1 MRAAGIAPSDIDTLY
16 LAGAFANF
24 VNVENAMMI
33 GLLPT
38 LDLDRVTK
46 VGNAALDG
54 ARSALMSLAT
64 RARMER
70 LADEVVH
77 VELETVPEFF
87 EIFGEGCLLK
97 PMPDDL
103 SGFNRSKE

>member
-16 LAGAFANF
+16 LAGGFANF
-24 VNVENAMMI
+24 INVENAMKI

-38 LDLDRVTK
+38 IDLDRVTK

-54 ARSALMSLAT
+54 AKLALMSLAT
-64 RARMER
+64 RTR
-70 LADEVVH
+70 LEKLTDEVVH

-87 EIFGEGCLLK
+87 EIFVEGCLLK

-103 SGFNRSKE
+103 SGFDLNKE